1 MDAVYAPR
9 IQCHR
14 HSTDSSSDFE
24 RQLNGSCDLWP
35 YTTPKQ
41 PNRLSKYCHGYTRSE
56 ANDRQRWHRYNS
68 NSNKN
73 GNKITMPASPPKK
86 ADYTMGISKKGDIP
100 WILLIPKELRF
111 TIFRYVLPTEPS
123 KFRFYT
129 DCDSDITGSGSGS
142 GSGTGSGTGAGAG
155 TGMVGTGTKPN
166 LRRSDHPAKYSLAV
180 LRVNRQIYHES
191 LSVLYSEN
199 LFHFIGF
206 NHLTVLDFIR
216 RLSPDA
222 REVLRQIRLTLLSD
236 LDGNKRPENH
246 DLFCSV
252 IHDYLPFLSTLRS
265 DPVIW
270 I

>member
-1 MDAVYAPR
+1 MDAVYAPK
-9 IQCHR
+9 IQCRR
-14 HSTDSSSDFE
+14 HNTDSSSDFE
-24 RQLNGSCDLWP
+24 RQLNGSHDLWP
-35 YTTPKQ
+35 YTAPKQ
-41 PNRLSKYCHGYTRSE
+41 PNRLSKYCHGHTRSE

-68 NSNKN
+68 NSNSN
-73 GNKITMPASPPKK
+73 SSNNNNNNNNNSTPASQRKR
-86 ADYTMGISKKGDIP
+86 ADYTLGISKKGDIP

-129 DCDSDITGSGSGS
+129 DCDSDITG
-142 GSGTGSGTGAGAG
+142 TGAG
-155 TGMVGTGTKPN
+155 TGMAGTGAK
-166 LRRSDHPAKYSLAV
+166 LASRRPVQPAKYPLAV

-199 LFHFIGF
+199 LFHFIGS

-236 LDGNKRPENH
+236 LNGNKRPENH

>member
-1 MDAVYAPR
+1 MDAVYAQK
-9 IQCHR
+9 IQFRR

-24 RQLNGSCDLWP
+24 RQLNGSHDLWP
-35 YTTPKQ
+35 YTVPKQ
-41 PNRLSKYCHGYTRSE
+41 PNRLSKYCHGHTRSE
-56 ANDRQRWHRYNS
+56 ANDRQRWHRYNTNNNNNS
-68 NSNKN
+68 SNNSNN
-73 GNKITMPASPPKK
+73 NTIASPRKRE
-86 ADYTMGISKKGDIP
+86 DYTLGISRKGDIP

-129 DCDSDITGSGSGS
+129 DCDSDITGSGMA
-142 GSGTGSGTGAGAG
+142 GTAG
-155 TGMVGTGTKPN
+155 TGTVTGAKMA
-166 LRRSDHPAKYSLAV
+166 LRRPDHPTKYSLAV

-236 LDGNKRPENH
+236 LNGNKRPENH

-265 DPVIW
+265 DPVNW